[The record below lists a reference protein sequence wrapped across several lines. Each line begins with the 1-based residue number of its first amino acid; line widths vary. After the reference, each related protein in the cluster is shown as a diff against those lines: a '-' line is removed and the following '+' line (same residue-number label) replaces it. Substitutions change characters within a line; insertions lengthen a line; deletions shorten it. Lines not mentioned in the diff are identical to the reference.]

1 MGGYGEAVYTRN
13 FYSDNMYRYSKADSY
28 KDSDGHGRVDLP
40 HVVIMIGY
48 DFGKGWSMG
57 SEIEFEHGGTESAIE
72 VEDEEAGEFEKEIE
86 RGVKWLWSSSGFRNL
101 FARASI
107 SAQGTSSCR

>member
-57 SEIEFEHGGTESAIE
+57 SEIEFGHGGTESAIE
-72 VEDEEAGEFEKEIE
+72 VEDEEAGEFEK
-86 RGVKWLWSSSGFRNL
+86 K
-101 FARASI
+101 
-107 SAQGTSSCR
+107 

>member
-86 RGVKWLWSSSGFRNL
+86 RGGEVALEQFWIQKS